1 MKWNLFSLEENSAH
15 NTEFKIS
22 TSLLSGKIAK
32 LENTYLITYR
42 FSTLKEIIEKELG
55 VRDALILDERGIDI
69 STLHT
74 DDLV

>member
-1 MKWNLFSLEENSAH
+1 MQYWQINLP
-15 NTEFKIS
+15 
-22 TSLLSGKIAK
+22 
-32 LENTYLITYR
+32 ITFR

-74 DDLV
+74 DDLVQPAIQASNSQL

>member
-32 LENTYLITYR
+32 FEDTLLITYR

-55 VRDALILDERGIDI
+55 VRDALILDEKGIDI

>member
-1 MKWNLFSLEENSAH
+1 LQNWKINLP
-15 NTEFKIS
+15 
-22 TSLLSGKIAK
+22 
-32 LENTYLITYR
+32 ITLR

-55 VRDALILDERGIDI
+55 VKEALLLDERGIDI

>member
-1 MKWNLFSLEENSAH
+1 MHYWKINLPF
-15 NTEFKIS
+15 
-22 TSLLSGKIAK
+22 
-32 LENTYLITYR
+32 TYR
-42 FSTLKEIIEKELG
+42 FSTLKEMIEKELG

>member
-1 MKWNLFSLEENSAH
+1 MHYW
-15 NTEFKIS
+15 KIG
-22 TSLLSGKIAK
+22 LPF
-32 LENTYLITYR
+32 TYR
-42 FSTLKEIIEKELG
+42 VSTLKEMIEKELG